1 MLCGISPQSV
11 KERALTP
18 SHPCYTTLLVKGD
31 NLKHWCLDQE
41 RWGTRGRSMQD
52 SSFMYEKKKKTAV
65 PESTPCH
72 IYLKRKL
79 PYFQVSQIHFHKN
92 EQ

>member
-11 KERALTP
+11 KERALNP

-31 NLKHWCLDQE
+31 NLKHWCLEQE

-52 SSFMYEKKKKTAV
+52 SSFMYEKTTAV
-65 PESTPCH
+65 HESTLCH

-79 PYFQVSQIHFHKN
+79 PYFQVS
-92 EQ
+92 